1 MADSEH
7 PPTICTYCHLPG
19 HNLANCHVLAGLAV
33 MNRISVTR
41 TIEKKTARRR
51 SRGGKAK
58 RANKAK
64 EAKEAKEGKEVS
76 RGTQSDLDTAHGTS
90 ASDTGPRLT
99 FIGEVLTERE
109 AEFLMLCLLQFRAS
123 REPHKEGEP
132 GQQPQ
137 QELGVIFHVSDEER
151 HWGRWCEEK

>member
-64 EAKEAKEGKEVS
+64 EAKETKEGKEVS

-99 FIGEVLTERE
+99 FIVQSVSLAYSFYPG
-109 AEFLMLCLLQFRAS
+109 
-123 REPHKEGEP
+123 EPHKEGEP